1 MQLIMNIV
9 EWVLIWFVA
18 SVFIVPAFI
27 HMCKPSAVG
36 DHGTGLGAVYHDI
49 WFSAMYHY
57 PTESASA
64 MAIAFFVSAA
74 FPNLAAILAVWAFQI
89 TFLIHRSIKRGYD
102 PLIGMT

>member
-9 EWVLIWFVA
+9 EWILVWFVA
-18 SVFIVPAFI
+18 SLIIAPMLVHWV
-27 HMCKPSAVG
+27 KPEAIDNQG
-36 DHGTGLGAVYHDI
+36 NGLGAVYHDI
-49 WFSAMYHY
+49 WFSCVYHY

-64 MAIAFFVSAA
+64 LAIAFFFSAA

-102 PLIGMT
+102 PLIG